1 MWASVHPAAWRN
13 DTLKESFFHLE
24 NSFVLLM
31 LTTFCVR
38 IKKIGYFTVYESWLG
53 LICIPFSSPNFSY
66 WSSPVCVVYKSQ
78 APGICPEKDLDR
90 NGVWVRV
97 LILFSSTL
105 LQAMAVLMQWQ
116 GSLKLWLYET
126 KANFLSFVH
135 YRERLPAGRKAC
147 CANYSIHESSLKYV
161 MDFTE
166 LFTGEQGDMVYVLLG
181 LCTVNMLVYTDY
193 TF

>member
-1 MWASVHPAAWRN
+1 MCLTNLNHVVCQNAQAISLVNLHTLDLANFPYWWR
-13 DTLKESFFHLE
+13 
-24 NSFVLLM
+24 
-31 LTTFCVR
+31 
-38 IKKIGYFTVYESWLG
+38 
-53 LICIPFSSPNFSY
+53 
-66 WSSPVCVVYKSQ
+66 PVCVVYKSQ

-97 LILFSSTL
+97 LILFSSML

-135 YRERLPAGRKAC
+135 YRERLPARRKAC

-161 MDFTE
+161 MDFTV
-166 LFTGEQGDMVYVLLG
+166 LFTGKKGVMVYTLLS
-181 LCTVNMLVYTDY
+181 TRWFTEIIPF
-193 TF
+193 TFI

>member
-1 MWASVHPAAWRN
+1 M
-13 DTLKESFFHLE
+13 
-24 NSFVLLM
+24 
-31 LTTFCVR
+31 
-38 IKKIGYFTVYESWLG
+38 
-53 LICIPFSSPNFSY
+53 
-66 WSSPVCVVYKSQ
+66 CVVYKSQ

-90 NGVWVRV
+90 NGVWARV
-97 LILFSSTL
+97 LILFSSMP

-161 MDFTE
+161 MDFTG
-166 LFTGEQGDMVYVLLG
+166 LFTGKQGDTQPHTLLSTCWFTAITRFICLILAG
-181 LCTVNMLVYTDY
+181 WRRANQHIFRISRPGDWMLTSSSLDW
-193 TF
+193 

>member
-1 MWASVHPAAWRN
+1 M
-13 DTLKESFFHLE
+13 
-24 NSFVLLM
+24 
-31 LTTFCVR
+31 C
-38 IKKIGYFTVYESWLG
+38 
-53 LICIPFSSPNFSY
+53 
-66 WSSPVCVVYKSQ
+66 VCVVYKSQ
-78 APGICPEKDLDR
+78 TPCICPEKDLDK

-97 LILFSSTL
+97 LILFSSLL

-161 MDFTE
+161 MDFTG
-166 LFTGEQGDMVYVLLG
+166 LFTGKQGDVANTHLSTCLFRVTK
-181 LCTVNMLVYTDY
+181 TVNFVFFLKSSQHKDKQIFKYSTY
-193 TF
+193 CT

>member
-1 MWASVHPAAWRN
+1 MSEP
-13 DTLKESFFHLE
+13 T
-24 NSFVLLM
+24 
-31 LTTFCVR
+31 
-38 IKKIGYFTVYESWLG
+38 KKAVYFTTLWELTWIALHTFLSL
-53 LICIPFSSPNFSY
+53 SNFSY

-97 LILFSSTL
+97 LILFSSMP

-161 MDFTE
+161 MDFTG
-166 LFTGEQGDMVYVLLG
+166 LFTGKQGDMAHTHFCQHAG
-181 LCTVNMLVYTDY
+181 LQRLHL
-193 TF
+193 FKFI

>member
-1 MWASVHPAAWRN
+1 M
-13 DTLKESFFHLE
+13 
-24 NSFVLLM
+24 
-31 LTTFCVR
+31 C
-38 IKKIGYFTVYESWLG
+38 
-53 LICIPFSSPNFSY
+53 
-66 WSSPVCVVYKSQ
+66 VCVVYKSQ
-78 APGICPEKDLDR
+78 TPCICPEKDLDK

-161 MDFTE
+161 MDFTG
-166 LFTGEQGDMVYVLLG
+166 LFTGKQGDVANTHLSTCLFRVIIPVSFVLFLKSSQHKNKQIFKYSTY
-181 LCTVNMLVYTDY
+181 CT
-193 TF
+193 

>member
-1 MWASVHPAAWRN
+1 MARW
-13 DTLKESFFHLE
+13 
-24 NSFVLLM
+24 
-31 LTTFCVR
+31 
-38 IKKIGYFTVYESWLG
+38 
-53 LICIPFSSPNFSY
+53 ICIPISLLISHTDPM
-66 WSSPVCVVYKSQ
+66 CVVYKSQ

-97 LILFSSTL
+97 LILFSSML
-105 LQAMAVLMQWQ
+105 LRAMAVLMQWQ

-161 MDFTE
+161 MDFTG
-166 LFTGEQGDMVYVLLG
+166 LFTGKQADPHFCQHAALQRLYLLHFFSPHRMEMNK
-181 LCTVNMLVYTDY
+181 LSSNCHLEHIDLQL
-193 TF
+193 

>member
-1 MWASVHPAAWRN
+1 MS
-13 DTLKESFFHLE
+13 ES
-24 NSFVLLM
+24 
-31 LTTFCVR
+31 T
-38 IKKIGYFTVYESWLG
+38 KKIEYFNVLCELAW
-53 LICIPFSSPNFSY
+53 ICIPFSLPNFSD

-97 LILFSSTL
+97 LILFSSML

-161 MDFTE
+161 MDFTG
-166 LFTGEQGDMVYVLLG
+166 LSTGKQSDMAYAPLSTCCLRVIIP
-181 LCTVNMLVYTDY
+181 
-193 TF
+193 FKFI

>member
-1 MWASVHPAAWRN
+1 MQTMFYVGIH
-13 DTLKESFFHLE
+13 KENWLFYRFMSA
-24 NSFVLLM
+24 VLDG
-31 LTTFCVR
+31 FA
-38 IKKIGYFTVYESWLG
+38 YF
-53 LICIPFSSPNFSY
+53 FSSSY

-97 LILFSSTL
+97 LILFSSML

-161 MDFTE
+161 MDFTG
-166 LFTGEQGDMVYVLLG
+166 LFTGKQGN
-181 LCTVNMLVYTDY
+181 TLVSTCC
-193 TF
+193 FIAIIRVKCF

>member
-1 MWASVHPAAWRN
+1 M
-13 DTLKESFFHLE
+13 LES
-24 NSFVLLM
+24 
-31 LTTFCVR
+31 T
-38 IKKIGYFTVYESWLG
+38 KKIGYFTVLWELAWMDLHSL
-53 LICIPFSSPNFSY
+53 LISLTDSVQC
-66 WSSPVCVVYKSQ
+66 VCVVYKSQ

-97 LILFSSTL
+97 LILFSPMP

-147 CANYSIHESSLKYV
+147 CANYSVHESSLKYV
-161 MDFTE
+161 MDFTG
-166 LFTGEQGDMVYVLLG
+166 LFAGKRGDVAYTLLSTRWFTAIMRFKSSRDKYEQ
-181 LCTVNMLVYTDY
+181 TIIPSNT
-193 TF
+193 TAE